1 MLDQNKIDRPV
12 LSDDQL
18 AQLNIRLHE
27 ALQKSQPVNIKFYKE
42 GYIDFVQL
50 NIHRIDSLNFEI
62 EGIKPNTTYHQKVS
76 ILDIIDITFA

>member
-1 MLDQNKIDRPV
+1 M
-12 LSDDQL
+12 SS
-18 AQLNIRLHE
+18 
-27 ALQKSQPVNIKFYKE
+27 LQKSQPVNIKFYKE

>member
-27 ALQKSQPVNIKFYKE
+27 ALQRSQPVNIKFYKE